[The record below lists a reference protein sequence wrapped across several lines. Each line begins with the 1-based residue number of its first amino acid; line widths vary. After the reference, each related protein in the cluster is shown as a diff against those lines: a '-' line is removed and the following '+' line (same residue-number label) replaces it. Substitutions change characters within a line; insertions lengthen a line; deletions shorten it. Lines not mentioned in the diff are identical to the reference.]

1 MEKAKETKKLTFKDR
16 FFYTCSSNSC
26 TAPILEL
33 PRNDKFN
40 EEGVSSWLP
49 SKTIAKSSFNNQFYW
64 TYLFDH
70 YTGQL
75 ENWND

>member
-40 EEGVSSWLP
+40 EEGVSS
-49 SKTIAKSSFNNQFYW
+49 
-64 TYLFDH
+64 
-70 YTGQL
+70 
-75 ENWND
+75 